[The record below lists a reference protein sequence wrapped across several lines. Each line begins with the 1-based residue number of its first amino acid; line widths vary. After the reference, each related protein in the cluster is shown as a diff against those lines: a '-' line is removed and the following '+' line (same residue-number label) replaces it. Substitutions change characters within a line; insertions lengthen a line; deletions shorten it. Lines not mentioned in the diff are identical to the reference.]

1 MATLAGGST
10 VLPVRIRTPSAVDV
24 ALAVAAAAALIAS
37 GVGTASAGRV
47 TLVVV
52 LALAAAT
59 PLVWRRQAPIATLF
73 LVSAGLIACIAVFS
87 PYWAAIGVAMVA
99 LYTVSVEGDRRRSLL
114 VGAITG
120 IAIVSAIVLLQATG
134 NVPEGVTRLLLVL
147 GALVVGDTVRSRG
160 ALRQAVAERAAQRQR
175 EREQAALL
183 RLEEE
188 RLRIARELHDS
199 VAHALVGINVRAGV
213 AAHLDP
219 DRGGAA
225 ALTEIQHA
233 SAQALNELRATLDL
247 LREPGAEAP
256 VRPAQD
262 LSALAELFAQAQ
274 ANGLDAQLE
283 LDANGAMITSSIAQA
298 AYRIVQESLTN
309 VLRHAHATK
318 AHARIRVLDGCLE
331 IDVSDNGRGG
341 SRGDGGHGLTGMAE
355 RAHAL
360 GGRIAAGPAANGGW
374 HVTASLPLAGKR

>member
-1 MATLAGGST
+1 
-10 VLPVRIRTPSAVDV
+10 VRIRTPPAFDV
-24 ALAVAAAAALIAS
+24 LIAAGSAAALIAS
-37 GVGTASAGRV
+37 GVGGASAGRAA
-47 TLVVV
+47 LVVA
-52 LALAAAT
+52 LALVAAT
-59 PLVWRRQAPIATLF
+59 PLAWRRQAPIAALL
-73 LVSAGLIACIAVFS
+73 LVSAGLIASIAVFS

-120 IAIVSAIVLLQATG
+120 IAIVLAIALLQATG
-134 NVPEGVTRLLLVL
+134 NVPEGATRLLLVL

-160 ALRQAVAERAAQRQR
+160 ALRQAIAERAAQRQR

-213 AAHLDP
+213 AAHLDS
-219 DRGGAA
+219 DRESAA
-225 ALTEIQHA
+225 ALTEIQHV
-233 SAQALNELRATLDL
+233 SAQALNDLRATLDL

-256 VRPAQD
+256 VRPTHG
-262 LSALAELFAQAQ
+262 LSALPELFSQAQ
-274 ANGLDAQLE
+274 ANGLDAHLE
-283 LDANGAMITSSIAQA
+283 LDANGATITSPIAQA

-318 AHARIRVLDGCLE
+318 VDARIRVRDGSLQ

-341 SRGDGGHGLTGMAE
+341 PPGDGGHGLIGMAE

-360 GGRIAAGPAANGGW
+360 GGRIVAGPADNGGW
-374 HVTASLPLAGKR
+374 HVTASLPLTGTR

>member
-1 MATLAGGST
+1 MATRAGGST
-10 VLPVRIRTPSAVDV
+10 VLPVRIRTPSVVDV
-24 ALAVAAAAALIAS
+24 ALAVAAATALIAS

-52 LALAAAT
+52 LAVAAAT
-59 PLVWRRQAPIATLF
+59 PLACRRQAPIATLF

-120 IAIVSAIVLLQATG
+120 IAIVSAIALLQATG
-134 NVPEGVTRLLLVL
+134 NVPEGATRLLLVL

-219 DRGGAA
+219 DREGAA

-247 LREPGAEAP
+247 LREPAAEAP

-262 LSALAELFAQAQ
+262 LSALPELFAQAQ

-283 LDANGAMITSSIAQA
+283 LDADGATITSSIAQA

-318 AHARIRVLDGCLE
+318 AHARIRVQDGCLE
-331 IDVSDNGRGG
+331 IDVTDNGRGG
-341 SRGDGGHGLTGMAE
+341 SPSDAGHGLTGMTE

-360 GGRIAAGPAANGGW
+360 GGQIAAGPADNGGW
-374 HVTASLPLAGKR
+374 HVTASLPLAAKR

>member
-1 MATLAGGST
+1 MT
-10 VLPVRIRTPSAVDV
+10 IRRPSALDV
-24 ALAVAAAAALIAS
+24 GLAAAAAAALIAS
-37 GVGTASAGRV
+37 GVGAASAGRAV
-47 TLVVV
+47 LVVV
-52 LALAAAT
+52 LSLVAAT
-59 PLVWRRQAPIATLF
+59 PLAWRRQAPIATLL
-73 LVSAGLIACIAVFS
+73 LVAVGLIACIAVFS

-114 VGAITG
+114 VGAVTG
-120 IAIVSAIVLLQATG
+120 IAIVVAIALLQATG
-134 NVPEGVTRLLLVL
+134 SVPEGATRLLLVL

-160 ALRQAVAERAAQRQR
+160 ALREAIAERAAQRQR

-188 RLRIARELHDS
+188 RLRIARELHDT

-219 DRGGAA
+219 DREGAA
-225 ALTEIQHA
+225 ALTEIQKV
-233 SAQALNELRATLDL
+233 SAQALNDLRATLDL
-247 LREPGAEAP
+247 LRGPGNEPP

-262 LSALAELFAQAQ
+262 LSALPELFARAQ

-283 LDANGAMITSSIAQA
+283 LDADGATIASPIEQA

-309 VLRHAHATK
+309 VLRHARATK
-318 AHARIRVLDGCLE
+318 AHARIHIRDGCLK
-331 IDVSDNGRGG
+331 IDVSDNGLTAAP
-341 SRGDGGHGLTGMAE
+341 SDGGHGLTGMAE

-360 GGRIAAGPAANGGW
+360 GGGIVAGPAEQGGW
-374 HVTASLPLAGKR
+374 HVAASLPLTGKR

>member
-1 MATLAGGST
+1 
-10 VLPVRIRTPSAVDV
+10 VRIPTPPALDV
-24 ALAVAAAAALIAS
+24 GLAAAAAAALIAS
-37 GVGTASAGRV
+37 GVGAASAGRAA
-47 TLVVV
+47 LVVV
-52 LALAAAT
+52 LAVLAAA
-59 PLVWRRQAPIATLF
+59 PLAWRRQAPIATVL
-73 LVSAGLIACIAVFS
+73 LVSAGLIVCIAVFS

-99 LYTVSVEGDRRRSLL
+99 LYTVSVQGDRRRSLL

-120 IAIVSAIVLLQATG
+120 IAIVIAIALLQATG

-160 ALRQAVAERAAQRQR
+160 ALRQAIAERTAQRQR

-219 DRGGAA
+219 ERESAA
-225 ALTEIQHA
+225 ALTEIQQA
-233 SAQALNELRATLDL
+233 SAQALNDLRATLDL
-247 LREPGAEAP
+247 LREPGADAP
-256 VRPAQD
+256 VRPPQD
-262 LSALAELFAQAQ
+262 LNALPELFAQAQ

-283 LDANGAMITSSIAQA
+283 LNANGASIASPIEQA

-318 AHARIRVLDGCLE
+318 VHVRIQIQDGCLT
-331 IDVSDNGRGG
+331 IDVTDNGRGG
-341 SRGDGGHGLTGMAE
+341 PARDAGHGLTGMAE

-360 GGRIAAGPAANGGW
+360 GGRIAAGPADNGGW
-374 HVTASLPLAGKR
+374 QVTASLPLAGKR